1 MAKTLAKK
9 FASVARAREIDEQ
22 SQSSFKQS
30 YDNAREGWREMD
42 FFRESV
48 FPPFFHPPT
57 VYIQTGRPDCANFRP
72 ISGANPTIVTY
83 NANVVKVYRAT
94 NSITRF

>member
-30 YDNAREGWREMD
+30 NDNAREGWREMD

-48 FPPFFHPPT
+48 SPLFFT
-57 VYIQTGRPDCANFRP
+57 RPQFTYKQGDQIVRIFAQFQEP
-72 ISGANPTIVTY
+72 IPRS
-83 NANVVKVYRAT
+83 
-94 NSITRF
+94 